1 MDAEI
6 VADSKS
12 PPELSPIIGG
22 LGIAPE
28 ITSAKR
34 TRLEGFALLVESTR
48 LDRDFF
54 LLCDLVDKLGACSSS
69 SSSSVTVKVEV
80 KERVQQTLER
90 LATI

>member
-1 MDAEI
+1 MKTRRKLHRDKNEKDYLLSSVFDAEI
-6 VADSKS
+6 VASSKS

-22 LGIAPE
+22 LEIAPE

-54 LLCDLVDKLGACSSS
+54 LLCDLVDTLGA
-69 SSSSVTVKVEV
+69 
-80 KERVQQTLER
+80 
-90 LATI
+90 